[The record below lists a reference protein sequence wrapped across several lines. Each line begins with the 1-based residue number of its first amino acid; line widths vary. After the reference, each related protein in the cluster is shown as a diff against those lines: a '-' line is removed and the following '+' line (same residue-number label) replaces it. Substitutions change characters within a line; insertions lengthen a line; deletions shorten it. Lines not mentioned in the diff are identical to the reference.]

1 MSWVSQ
7 GNLNTKFYH
16 SSIKWRRM
24 QNRINGIKVGDHWC
38 DDPVEVKVRV
48 KEFFEG
54 RIRGGKD
61 NKLGLRLSL

>member
-1 MSWVSQ
+1 
-7 GNLNTKFYH
+7 
-16 SSIKWRRM
+16 M